1 MEILLPLTP
10 VLSYSPRTKATYQAM
25 KITVYGIPNCDT
37 VKKARTWLTDQQ
49 QDFTFHDFKKQGLTR
64 DIVAGWLT
72 QLSRDVLV
80 NKKGTTWR
88 ALSDERKASIVDDDA
103 AIALMLENPSVIK
116 RPVLDKDGAFS
127 VGFNDAQYQ
136 QIFNT

>member
-1 MEILLPLTP
+1 
-10 VLSYSPRTKATYQAM
+10 M

-72 QLSRDVLV
+72 QVSRDVLV